1 MLVTINFHPVL
12 VSYTGV
18 TSHQIDVNKLSD
30 IKDALV
36 VLFPKLRKY
45 INQILNG
52 SLSKENLTLIKS
64 SGKCVTKQEFEFNKI
79 KDEELT
85 LVPVI
90 GGSGGKKGGFLAI
103 LIAVAVIVIAPYVAP
118 GIAGAIGGSATAA
131 GVEAFMIKMGIQ
143 MMISGMMQMM
153 QSPPKAANKASA
165 EEQQRRNNDM
175 FDALENTTDPNAKIP
190 IVYGMPRVAGQM
202 LSGHVETM
210 SHGISDT
217 IYVRD
222 LFYSKSNEI
231 LRAG

>member
-12 VSYTGV
+12 ISYTGV

-52 SLSKENLTLIKS
+52 SLFKENLTLINS
-64 SGKCVTKQEFEFNKI
+64 SGKCITKQEFELNKI
-79 KDEELT
+79 KGEEFT

-90 GGSGGKKGGFLAI
+90 GGSGGKKGGFIMI
-103 LIAVAVIVIAPYVAP
+103 LIAVAVIIAAPYIAPAL
-118 GIAGAIGGSATAA
+118 AGAIPGATAA
-131 GVEAFMIKMGIQ
+131 GVQAFIVKLGIS
-143 MMISGMMQMM
+143 MAISGLMQAL
-153 QSPPKAANKASA
+153 QATPKTTNRASA

-210 SHGISDT
+210 THGISDT

-231 LRAG
+231 LRTG

>member
-64 SGKCVTKQEFEFNKI
+64 SGKCVTKQEFELNKI
-79 KDEELT
+79 KGEEFT

-90 GGSGGKKGGFLAI
+90 GGSGGKKGAI
-103 LIAVAVIVIAPYVAP
+103 LMIIIAIAIIVIAPYVAP
-118 GIAGAIGGSATAA
+118 AIAGAIPGATAA
-131 GVEAFMIKMGIQ
+131 GVQAFIIKLGIS
-143 MMISGMMQMM
+143 MAISGLMQAL
-153 QSPPKAANKASA
+153 QSPPKTANRASA
-165 EEQQRRNNDM
+165 DEQQRRNNDM

-231 LRAG
+231 LRTG

>member
-12 VSYTGV
+12 ISYTGV

-45 INQILNG
+45 IKQILNG
-52 SLSKENLTLIKS
+52 SLSKENLTLINS
-64 SGKCVTKQEFEFNKI
+64 SGKCITKQEFELNKI
-79 KDEELT
+79 KGEEFT

-90 GGSGGKKGGFLAI
+90 GGSGGKKGAFIAI
-103 LIAVAVIVIAPYVAP
+103 LIAVAVIIVAPYIAPALASAIP
-118 GIAGAIGGSATAA
+118 GATVA
-131 GVEAFMIKMGIQ
+131 GVEAFIVNMGIS
-143 MMISGMMQMM
+143 MAISGLMQAL
-153 QSPPKAANKASA
+153 QSSPKATNRASA

-210 SHGISDT
+210 THGISDT

-231 LRAG
+231 LRTG

>member
-52 SLSKENLTLIKS
+52 SLSKENLTLINS
-64 SGKCVTKQEFEFNKI
+64 SGKCITKQEFELNKI
-79 KDEELT
+79 KGEEFT

-90 GGSGGKKGGFLAI
+90 GGSGGKKGGFLMI
-103 LIAVAVIVIAPYVAP
+103 LIAIAVIVIAPYVAP
-118 GIAGAIGGSATAA
+118 GIASAIGGTATAV
-131 GVEAFMIKMGIQ
+131 GVEAFIIKMGIS
-143 MMISGMMQMM
+143 MAISGLMQAL
-153 QSPPKAANKASA
+153 QSPPKTTNRASA
-165 EEQQRRNNDM
+165 DEQQRRNNDM

-210 SHGISDT
+210 THGISDT

-231 LRAG
+231 LRTG